1 MKAFKLIPNMAIFW
15 GWYFMTPLGGGVSET
30 EFSNLLS
37 SNHQDLQFDNQT
49 WLYLVVD
56 DLWTL

>member
-1 MKAFKLIPNMAIFW
+1 
-15 GWYFMTPLGGGVSET
+15 MTPLGGGVSET
-30 EFSNLLS
+30 EFSNLLT

-56 DLWTL
+56 VLWIL